1 MDRQVNS
8 LFSTKDSAMLRSRLL
23 LPVIAL
29 TVFSSAAHAQ
39 LRIQRVANF
48 GSPSENAR
56 FTGGREVEFT
66 RDGKRMIAA
75 FFGSTVQLFDLIR
88 NVPIGE
94 PIRTAG
100 DGEVGFVN
108 NEIAYTADWNSVRLW
123 DTNSG
128 QQIGDPIPHELRED
142 TIIHPAINPT
152 GKCIATRAT
161 MKSVQLWDVATR
173 RLKGKQMNYSTENHS
188 IRFSDD
194 GLLLFVNTGGSLYAI
209 DSETGEDV
217 AGPITSEWQFSHFPK
232 QQKLVTTEQV
242 GEGLYQLVIRSTVRQ
257 GWPET
262 HRSDLPGT
270 LTRMVTLNDNRVLV
284 QTSKKDHTPA
294 IFIFRLDK
302 PETRNEVET
311 NADRAFGLVVSQD
324 KRHWICSNIR
334 NISCQEFG
342 KAKLV
347 WQKQVQP
354 SGYDQHLYPFDSEHF
369 VIRDKQENFGI
380 YKVADGGEVWNQAG
394 VKRFSLTKNMIALCK
409 SDGIEI
415 WGME

>member
-1 MDRQVNS
+1 M
-8 LFSTKDSAMLRSRLL
+8 FRSRLV

-29 TVFSSAAHAQ
+29 TVLSSAANAQ
-39 LRIQRVANF
+39 LRIQRIANL
-48 GSPSENAR
+48 GSSSEVSRR

-66 RDGKRMIAA
+66 SDGKKMIAA
-75 FFGSTVQLFDLIR
+75 FFGSTVQLFDLVR

-94 PIRTAG
+94 PIGTAG
-100 DGEVGFVN
+100 DGEIGFVN

-128 QQIGDPIPHELRED
+128 QQIGEPLPHQLRED
-142 TIIHPAINPT
+142 SIIHPAIDPT
-152 GKCIATRAT
+152 GKFIATRAT
-161 MKSVQLWDVATR
+161 MKSIQIWDVATR
-173 RLKGKQMNYSTENHS
+173 RLIGKQLNYSTEVYS

-194 GLLLFVNTGGSLYAI
+194 GIHLFVNTEGSLYVIA
-209 DSETGEDV
+209 SETGQEV
-217 AGPITSEWQFSHFPK
+217 AGPIASGWQFSHFPK

-242 GEGLYQLVIRSTVRQ
+242 GEGLNQLVIRSTVQQ

-262 HRSDLPGT
+262 HRSDLTGT
-270 LTRMVTLNDNRVLV
+270 LNRMVTLNDHQVLV

-294 IFIFRLDK
+294 FFIFRLDK
-302 PETRNEVET
+302 PETRIEVET
-311 NADRAFGLVVSQD
+311 NADRAFRLVVSQD

-342 KAKLV
+342 KSEPV
-347 WQKQVQP
+347 WQKQVPP
-354 SGYDQHLYPFDSEHF
+354 SGYDQHLYPFDNEHF
-369 VIRDKQENFGI
+369 VLRDKQENFGL
-380 YKVADGGEVWNQAG
+380 YKITDGEQVWNQTG
-394 VKRFSLTKNMIALCK
+394 VKRFSLSKNRIALCK